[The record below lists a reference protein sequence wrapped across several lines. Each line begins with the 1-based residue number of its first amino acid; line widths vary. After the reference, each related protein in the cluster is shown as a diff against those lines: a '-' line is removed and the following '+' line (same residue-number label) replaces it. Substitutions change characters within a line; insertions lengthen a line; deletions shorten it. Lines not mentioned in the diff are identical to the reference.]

1 MHASPRLSVF
11 CRKMLEEDEMWANRV
26 ADYQAAPADGIRGPN
41 NNHKLKYVRQD
52 ANLQALLAE
61 FYDRD
66 ALVYLRACAHHLH
79 F

>member
-1 MHASPRLSVF
+1 
-11 CRKMLEEDEMWANRV
+11 MLEEDEMWANRV

-41 NNHKLKYVRQD
+41 SNRKLKYVSQD

-66 ALVYLRACAHHLH
+66 PLIYLRVCAHHLH

>member
-1 MHASPRLSVF
+1 
-11 CRKMLEEDEMWANRV
+11 MLEEDEMWANRV
-26 ADYQAAPADGIRGPN
+26 ADYRVAPTDGLRGPSIK
-41 NNHKLKYVRQD
+41 HKEKYVRQD

-66 ALVYLRACAHHLH
+66 PLVYLRAYHLH